1 MKKIIFFDTETTGKE
16 AEDTLCQIAY
26 KTGDEIFCELYK
38 PIKVIPPEASAV
50 HHISNKMVADKKS
63 FKESDSYE
71 KIRVLFQDKNSI
83 VVAHNAKFDIGI
95 LAKEDIV
102 PKNVICTYRVASA
115 LDVHGKYKKYSLQY
129 LRYALD
135 FDIEAQ
141 AHDALGD
148 VMVLEMLFKR
158 LFDAIKK
165 DLGDDRA
172 VLEKMIEISSQ
183 PILIKEFG
191 FGKYIGKKISDVV
204 QLDKGYL
211 EWLLKSKLENEQD
224 DEDWVYTLNFYLN
237 K

>member
-1 MKKIIFFDTETTGKE
+1 MKKVIFFDTETTGKE
-16 AEDTLCQIAY
+16 ADDTLCQIAY

-38 PIKVIPPEASAV
+38 PTKEIPPEASAV
-50 HHISNKMVADKKS
+50 HHISNKMVADKLPL
-63 FKESDSYE
+63 KESASY
-71 KIRVLFQDKNSI
+71 KIIKELFENENSI
-83 VVAHNAKFDIGI
+83 VVAHNAKFDIGM

-102 PKNVICTYRVASA
+102 PKNVICTYRVANA
-115 LDVHGKYKKYSLQY
+115 LDTHGKYKKYSLQY

-191 FGKYIGKKISDVV
+191 FGKHIGKKISDVV

>member
-1 MKKIIFFDTETTGKE
+1 
-16 AEDTLCQIAY
+16 
-26 KTGDEIFCELYK
+26 
-38 PIKVIPPEASAV
+38 
-50 HHISNKMVADKKS
+50 MVADKLPL
-63 FKESDSYE
+63 KESASY
-71 KIRVLFQDKNSI
+71 KIIKELFENENSI
-83 VVAHNAKFDIGI
+83 VVAHNAKFDIGM

-102 PKNVICTYRVASA
+102 PKNVICTYRVANA
-115 LDVHGKYKKYSLQY
+115 LDTHGKYKKYSLQY

-191 FGKYIGKKISDVV
+191 FGKHIGKKISDVV